1 MKKFNY
7 IAAATLKQ
15 AESHLQKASKA
26 GKEKSVKIIAG
37 GTDLLGVLKDKIH
50 PESPDTIIDLKSIQG
65 LNYVQ
70 EDRKSLRI
78 GALTTLQEIAANK
91 TIQENFN
98 LLALAARSVASPQ
111 IRNMG
116 TIGGNICQEPRCWYY
131 RAPDNLFHCL
141 RKGGTKCSAVLGEN
155 RYHSIYGGFRAGS
168 PSCTDTCPGHV
179 EISTYMSEMR
189 AGKICKASNTILLNN
204 PMPALTGRV
213 CPHYCESACNRRNFD
228 DSVSV
233 RSVERFLGDYILDHA
248 AGLMKAPEKKSS
260 KTVAIVGSGPAGLS
274 AAYYLRIR
282 GYKVTVFDKMPEAG
296 GMLTYCIPGYRL
308 SNDVVRKQ
316 MKAYEKMGIQF
327 MLNTNI
333 GEKGKTLNDLRKK
346 FNSVFLATGTWQQKN
361 LNLEKSDLLTSGMD
375 FLTHM
380 EQYKKQSPGNK
391 VLVIGG
397 GNVAVDVAIS
407 ALRIGAKEVTMV
419 CLEDR
424 ETMPAFPEEIR
435 QAVQEGVKIMNS
447 LGPHKIL
454 ELKGRLTGM
463 EFTRCTQ
470 VFDKQGCFHPLF
482 DLSKKEIVQ
491 ADRIIV
497 AIGQSAELAYA
508 GKSIK
513 TDRGL
518 ITVHPETGATN
529 LSGVFAGGDVTIGPS
544 SVISAI
550 ASGRK
555 AAESIDAFLSGDKKK
570 KSSIEKQAGGHAFL
584 DTHIRSYDRS
594 ERADVVCVQSSCK
607 SLDAEDHTTLHTQAV
622 ESEIQRCL
630 NCGCVAVNASD
641 LAPALIALDANI
653 ITTKKAVHAEVFFS
667 LEDIL
672 DSDEIVKEI
681 EVPVQKQKSVQN
693 YLKFR
698 IRNAIDF
705 PIVSLASVLNS
716 NKGRFAKTK
725 IVLGAVAPIPLRMHA
740 VEKYLNGKEA
750 TKAVAEEAGEIAV
763 RDVKPLSKNRYKIQI
778 VKALIKKAVLEI
790 NESW

>member
-15 AESHLQKASKA
+15 AESLLSKVSKA
-26 GKEKSVKIIAG
+26 RKGKSVKIIAG
-37 GTDLLGVLKDKIH
+37 GTDLLGVLKDNIH

-65 LNYVQ
+65 LNYIQ
-70 EDRKSLRI
+70 DDRKSLRI

-131 RAPDNLFHCL
+131 RAPDNLFYCL

-155 RYHSIYGGFRAGS
+155 RYHSIFGGIRAGS

-179 EISTYMSEMR
+179 KISTYMSEMR
-189 AGKICKASNTILLNN
+189 AGKIRKAANTILSNN
-204 PMPALTGRV
+204 PMPALTGRI

-228 DSVSV
+228 ESVSV

-248 AGLMKAPEKKSS
+248 AGLMKAPEKKSA
-260 KTVAIVGSGPAGLS
+260 KKVAIVGSGPAGLS
-274 AAYYLRIR
+274 AAYYLRIQ
-282 GYKVTVFDKMPEAG
+282 GYNVTVFDKMPEAG

-316 MKAYEKMGIQF
+316 IKAYEKMGIQF
-327 MLNTNI
+327 ILNTNI
-333 GEKGKTLNDLRKK
+333 GEKGKTLRDLRKK
-346 FNSVFLATGTWQQKN
+346 FNSVFLATGTWQQKD
-361 LNLEKSDLLTSGMD
+361 LKLDKSDLLTSGMD
-375 FLTHM
+375 FLTRI

-424 ETMPAFPEEIR
+424 ESMPAFPEEIR

-447 LGPHKIL
+447 LGPFKIL
-454 ELKGRLTGM
+454 ECKGQLTGM

-470 VFDKQGCFHPLF
+470 VFDEHGCFHPCF

-508 GKSIK
+508 GKLIK

-529 LSGVFAGGDVTIGPS
+529 ISGVFAGGDVTSGPS
-544 SVISAI
+544 SVITAV

-555 AAESIDAFLSGDKKK
+555 AAISIDAFLSGDKNKE
-570 KSSIEKQAGGHAFL
+570 SSIEKQARKHEFL
-584 DTHIRSYDRS
+584 DTHIHSYDRS
-594 ERADVVCVQSSCK
+594 ERVEALCVQSSCK
-607 SLDAEDHTTLHTQAV
+607 GLDAEDHSTLHKQAV

-641 LAPALIALDANI
+641 LAPALIALDAII
-653 ITTKKAVHAEVFFS
+653 ITTKKAVNAEDFFS
-667 LEDIL
+667 IEKIL
-672 DSDEIVKEI
+672 DSDEIVTEI
-681 EVPVQKQKSVQN
+681 KIPVQKQKGVQN

-716 NKGRFAKTK
+716 NKGQFANTK
-725 IVLGAVAPIPLRMHA
+725 IVLGAVAPVPLRMHA

-750 TKAVAEEAGEIAV
+750 TEAVAEEAGEIAV
-763 RDVKPLSKNRYKIQI
+763 RNVKPLSKNRYKIQI
-778 VKALIKKAVLEI
+778 MKALIKKTVLEI
-790 NESW
+790 NE